1 MAINF
6 PNNPSVNDT
15 FTSGGTTFT
24 WNGSSWVSAIS
35 TNIVDDTTPQLGG
48 DLDGA
53 TKNIHNVGVITAT
66 NISATNV
73 SASGS
78 ITAANFYG
86 DGTNLTGIDASSITS
101 GGTVKVQA
109 VSTGATV
116 TGNLD
121 VSGDVNVSG
130 NATFQN
136 DVSLGDSD
144 EIRLGDGGDLQLTGI
159 MVDNHTWQWWTLNI
173 RTTSGD
179 NINLLYDDV
188 GIEGE
193 GKK

>member
-35 TNIVDDTTPQLGG
+35 TNILDDTTPQLGG

-53 TKNIHNVGVITAT
+53 TKNINNVGVITAT

-86 DGTNLTGIDASSITS
+86 DGTNLTGIDASSIKS
-101 GGTVKVQA
+101 GGIVKVQA
-109 VSTGATV
+109 TSTGADV
-116 TGNLD
+116 TGNL
-121 VSGDVNVSG
+121 GVSG
-130 NATFQN
+130 NLTVN
-136 DVSLGDSD
+136 GTTTTIDTIITEVDSLSV
-144 EIRLGDGGDLQLTGI
+144 DGNISAGSSVTAASFYGNGSGLTG
-159 MVDNHTWQWWTLNI
+159 VESWNQLDTWLF
-173 RTTSGD
+173 SP
-179 NINLLYDDV
+179 
-188 GIEGE
+188 
-193 GKK
+193 